1 MQKNSSYKLNRDRS
15 QQYIFLNPGLGQ
27 RKTDP
32 AGPGAT
38 ARVGRLDFIGGLI
51 FIEAQRCPLRYLGFT
66 DTFLD
71 HVRPYQEQ
79 GAYTVL
85 SCKLYVSF

>member
-1 MQKNSSYKLNRDRS
+1 MATHTVKSSGTRAAGVHRVARDAAAHDARAR
-15 QQYIFLNPGLGQ
+15 L
-27 RKTDP
+27 
-32 AGPGAT
+32 PGAT